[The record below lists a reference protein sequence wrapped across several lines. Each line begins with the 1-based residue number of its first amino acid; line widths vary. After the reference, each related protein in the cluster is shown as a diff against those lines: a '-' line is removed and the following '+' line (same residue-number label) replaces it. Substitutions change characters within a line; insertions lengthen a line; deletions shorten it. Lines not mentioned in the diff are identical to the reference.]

1 MRLVFSL
8 LCLVFLLPPRSKE
21 KVSSETTPPTLCH
34 NQTPVCDH
42 WINVRNSLTSNKTPS
57 MRNKILYRIIIA
69 LISFQFNH
77 SFIHPQV
84 PFQSLCPILRAAM
97 LGWLCVMIPLRKP
110 TPITLLLPPPFV
122 GPSSIPNAL
131 KQNGESPRPLLHS
144 SKSELFAAYG
154 KRRRRGT
161 AIIPIAST
169 SQPAS
174 QPPEIRRRPPTSEP
188 QGPTSF
194 IIDRIRQKETEN

>member
-1 MRLVFSL
+1 
-8 LCLVFLLPPRSKE
+8 
-21 KVSSETTPPTLCH
+21 
-34 NQTPVCDH
+34 
-42 WINVRNSLTSNKTPS
+42 

-174 QPPEIRRRPPTSEP
+174 HRRYGGDRQPANHKDPLHSLLTESVKRKRRIKLNFSLEV
-188 QGPTSF
+188 
-194 IIDRIRQKETEN
+194 N